1 MNYYFNKINYNYS
14 DTICESPFYTFTR
27 PPECNNEEFARYN
40 LDISQWQV
48 FNKSDKDFYFNFDTL
63 EYKYLD
69 YYEAQNFD
77 FTNYHFGLIK
87 NEGDVI
93 NYLANK
99 IEYTVASQATLSF
112 FKRKKVKKIRE
123 LYIQSQIAKIVNGI
137 EFYTSLAGKF
147 YTEIVPLRKIKATSR
162 DDELMYIRIT
172 ATDGIDYEGNL
183 PIDFYNVIDKS
194 LDVISIEN
202 NKTEALLYKKLQN
215 LQTVQEIIDM
225 QINFLPIQDFNINN
239 IADIFIADNKYRQED
254 RDYIASL
261 NKKFFKKFENEKY

>member
-1 MNYYFNKINYNYS
+1 MNYYFNKLNNNYS
-14 DTICESPFYTFTR
+14 DSNCEDPFYTFTA

-40 LDISQWQV
+40 LKINQWQI

-77 FTNYHFGLIK
+77 FTNYHFGRIQ

-93 NYLANK
+93 NYRANK

-112 FKRKKVKKIRE
+112 FRRKKTKKIRE
-123 LYIQSQIAKIVNGI
+123 LYMQSQIAKIVNGI
-137 EFYTSLAGKF
+137 EFDTSLAGKF

-162 DDELMYIRIT
+162 EDELMYIRIT
-172 ATDGIDYEGNL
+172 ATDGIEYEGNL
-183 PIDFYNVIDKS
+183 PVDFYNVIDKS
-194 LDVISIEN
+194 LDVVSIEN
-202 NKTEALLYKKLQN
+202 NKIEALLYKKLQN
-215 LQTVQEIIDM
+215 LKTVQEIIDLP
-225 QINFLPIQDFNINN
+225 INFLPIQNFNINN
-239 IADIFIADNKYRQED
+239 IADEFILNTQYRQED
-254 RDYIASL
+254 RDYVSKL